1 MEVSMNRSIHADAVH
16 IENHKKKE
24 IFVENN
30 KGLGWEDEA
39 RVPSSACGGVSN

>member
-30 KGLGWEDEA
+30 KGLGWEMQNFRMFE
-39 RVPSSACGGVSN
+39 SMI